1 MAAGDK
7 KKSAGRGSCV
17 AWNVGDGD
25 RHCGPFQWKPKRFF
39 FFFFFFFFDFF
50 FFFFFFFFFLRTSF
64 CGSHRCPPLFVA
76 VVVVVV
82 VAGVVDVVA
91 VVDFMFHGQRY
102 RWRDRR
108 IRLLLLFFIPD
119 FLFSSSWL
127 FFWNLRLLFQPN
139 ENQRP
144 PSLRQLKKTQ
154 FFFTEFCKIL
164 LGNGFL
170 IDWLMGFTGFTEF
183 FFGKGGGMDWTV
195 LPSYLWFHQNSTP
208 VHQMSSSVPWN
219 WSNLSGAHHWILPSF
234 TGFLRIRVRVF
245 VCLFGK
251 RIFFVLALPDE
262 TFLFLFFF
270 FFVFFVFL
278 TKKERRTKK
287 ENAPKTKKKPT
298 RHRVRIGFRPGFL
311 RCARI
316 CNLSIFF

>member
-127 FFWNLRLLFQPN
+127 FFWNLRLLFKPN

-144 PSLRQLKKTQ
+144 PSLRQLKKNTILFYRVLQ
-154 FFFTEFCKIL
+154 NPTGKWFPHWLANGFYRVYRVFFLVRGAVWIELFYPVIFDFIRILRPSTKCHQVSHEIDRIYQALIIGYYLVL
-164 LGNGFL
+164 LGFSEYECG
-170 IDWLMGFTGFTEF
+170 
-183 FFGKGGGMDWTV
+183 
-195 LPSYLWFHQNSTP
+195 
-208 VHQMSSSVPWN
+208 
-219 WSNLSGAHHWILPSF
+219 
-234 TGFLRIRVRVF
+234 
-245 VCLFGK
+245 CLFGK

-287 ENAPKTKKKPT
+287 ENAPKTKKNPPDT
-298 RHRVRIGFRPGFL
+298 GFESGF
-311 RCARI
+311 AQG
-316 CNLSIFF
+316 F